1 MSLSER
7 KIPDFIIVGAPKCG
21 TTALDNFL
29 SQHPDIFMTKKE
41 LHFFG
46 SDLESRFH
54 DLTLGNY
61 LRYFESEK
69 PYKLYGE
76 SSVWYL
82 YTKNAA
88 REIYEY
94 NPQAKIIIMLRDPME
109 MLPSLHA
116 QFLYNG
122 DETVKSFSKALR
134 KDIRRSEA
142 GEKLTSVNYTN
153 RPTFFDACRFY
164 EPVKRFLNLFGGEQ
178 VLILL
183 NEDLQNNFSDTYV
196 KVLNFLEVD
205 TNFIPQKKRVNARRK
220 IRSTNIHRLS
230 KATPEIYR
238 RLFRII
244 VPSQSRRHRIMKKVQ
259 DMNVVKAKNIKPL
272 DPSIRTLIARET
284 RPDIDKLARLLS
296 RDLSHW
302 SRE

>member
-1 MSLSER
+1 MILPER

-29 SQHPDIFMTKKE
+29 SQHPDIFMAKKE
-41 LHFFG
+41 LHYFG
-46 SDLESRFH
+46 SDLESRFR

-61 LRYFESEK
+61 LRYFETEK
-69 PYKLYGE
+69 TYKLYGE

-88 REIYEY
+88 QEIYEY
-94 NPQAKIIIMLRDPME
+94 NPWAKIIIMLRDPVK

-116 QFLYNG
+116 QLLYNG
-122 DETVKSFSKALR
+122 DETVKSFHRALR
-134 KDIRRSEA
+134 KDMWRSQA
-142 GEKLTSVNYTN
+142 GQKLPSVNYTN

-164 EPVKRFLNLFGGEQ
+164 EPVKRFLDRFGKQQ

-183 NEDLQNNFSDTYV
+183 NEDLQNNFEETFH
-196 KVLNFLEVD
+196 KVLAFLEADV
-205 TNFIPQKKRVNARRK
+205 NFISKKERINTRRK
-220 IRSTNIHRLS
+220 IRSISLHHFS
-230 KATPEIYR
+230 KATPELYR
-238 RLFRII
+238 RIFRIT
-244 VPSQSRRHRIMKKVQ
+244 VPSQKLRHYLMKKVQ
-259 DMNVVKAKNIKPL
+259 DINVTDAKIKTL
-272 DPSIRTLIARET
+272 DPATRALIAKRT
-284 RPDIDKLARLLS
+284 RPDIEKLAALIN